1 VCAQGGE
8 GGGHTGDIASSILI
22 PAVVDVARKYKSPL
36 TGKPAMVVAAGGIY
50 NGRGLAASLM
60 QGAQG
65 VWVGTRFVAAAEAGC
80 SKMHKEAVVSAGFED
95 TGRTLVVSGR
105 PLRVKYND
113 YIKEW
118 HAREDEIKR
127 LTEQGVVP
135 LAQDMDEG
143 KDVDIPFLMG
153 QVAGVIG
160 EVKPAKAIVDE
171 MVGEAVDMLRLGQT
185 YVCGP
190 GSKL

>member
-1 VCAQGGE
+1 
-8 GGGHTGDIASSILI
+8 
-22 PAVVDVARKYKSPL
+22 
-36 TGKPAMVVAAGGIY
+36 
-50 NGRGLAASLM
+50 
-60 QGAQG
+60 
-65 VWVGTRFVAAAEAGC
+65 
-80 SKMHKEAVVSAGFED
+80 MHKEAVVSAGFED